1 MARAGIVAALHAEAR
16 SLGCGSRRAA
26 PATATDGCLV
36 RISGIGGENAR
47 DAAQTLIDAGAAAL
61 VSWGYCGGLDPQLT
75 CGTLVLPDTVIAAD
89 GTIFRTDPEWRTR
102 LLRLLAGHL
111 TASGGSLA
119 ESAEPVADVR
129 RKRALFERSGAVA
142 VDMESA
148 AVAGVAARVSV
159 PFVAIRVVVDS
170 ARRGL
175 PQRVLRAVDSRGNLR
190 PARMAAA
197 LAAHPHEWS
206 DVFRTA
212 CDART
217 ARRTLSQVRTAT
229 GAQLAFDDTTV
240 RYRPLVEA
248 T

>member
-1 MARAGIVAALHAEAR
+1 MARAGIVTALHAEAR
-16 SLGCGSRRAA
+16 SLGCGSRRTAS
-26 PATATDGCLV
+26 ATATDGCLV
-36 RISGIGGENAR
+36 RISGIGSENAR
-47 DAAQTLIDAGAAAL
+47 GAAQTLIDAGAAAL

-89 GTIFRTDPEWRTR
+89 GTIFRADPEWRTR
-102 LLRLLAGHL
+102 LLRLLAERL
-111 TASGGSLA
+111 TISGDSLA

-129 RKRALFERSGAVA
+129 CKRALFERSGAVA

-148 AVAGVAARVSV
+148 AVAGIAARVSV

-175 PQRVLRAVDSRGNLR
+175 PQQVLRAVDRSGNLR

-197 LAAHPHEWS
+197 LVAHPREWP

-229 GAQLAFDDTTV
+229 GARLAFDDATV
-240 RYRPLVEA
+240 RCRTLAEA